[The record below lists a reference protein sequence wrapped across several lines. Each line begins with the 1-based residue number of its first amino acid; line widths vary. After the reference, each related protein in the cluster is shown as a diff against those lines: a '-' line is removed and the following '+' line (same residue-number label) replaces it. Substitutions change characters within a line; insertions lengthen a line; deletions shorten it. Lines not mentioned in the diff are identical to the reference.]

1 MDTNDKRFRNSSTI
15 NNDLASLQKF
25 REIIPIINKFE
36 KNSSYKELLA
46 DMMDILSFDS
56 LSISIFSDEKS
67 EIEDEFVSAKY
78 EYIKPKVNAFQYLN
92 FIREEKRSIH
102 IKGDEAL
109 NSTEIDD
116 IATNMNIV
124 IVPVHYE
131 DDIIALMVASR
142 LHSDIDNS
150 TAELLELSATQ
161 LGWAYHNIRVQHS
174 LMVANQKLSKTRDE
188 LESIVRDE
196 VVKILDSEKKIQEIE
211 AQLIQSEKFSTMGKL
226 IAGVA
231 HEIKNP
237 MTAIKGYV
245 ALISRIFCKVEELG
259 SSNELIN
266 GLVMAVDHLETIITS
281 YLSFA
286 KKGNGMQN
294 EIHINDVLLKTEVLV
309 KHSLDIAGVRLFMN
323 VDNDIPTIRGDI
335 NQLIQVFMNLII
347 NAQQAIVD
355 SKGGKIDVNTFCKE
369 DYVVVE
375 VVDNGVGIKEENINQ
390 IFDNFFTTKGLEKSS
405 GIGLSISKG
414 IIDNHGGTIDVIS
427 KELLGTK
434 FTLTFPVAI

>member
-1 MDTNDKRFRNSSTI
+1 MDIKDKSFRKNSTVNS
-15 NNDLASLQKF
+15 DYSSLRKF
-25 REIIPIINKFE
+25 REIIPIINTFE
-36 KNSSYKELLA
+36 KCGSYKELLA
-46 DMMDILSFDS
+46 DMMDALDFDT
-56 LSISIFSDEKS
+56 LSISLFNDEKT
-67 EIEDEFVSAKY
+67 EIENDFISTKY
-78 EYIKPKVNAFQYLN
+78 EYIKPKINVLQYLN
-92 FIREEKRSIH
+92 FIREEKSSIH

-116 IATNMNIV
+116 VASNINIV

-131 DDIIALMVASR
+131 DNIIALMVASR
-142 LHSDIDNS
+142 LHSDIDNTS
-150 TAELLELSATQ
+150 AELLELSATQ
-161 LGWAYHNIRVQHS
+161 LGWAHHNIRVQHS
-174 LMVANQKLSKTRDE
+174 LMLANQKLSKTRDE

-245 ALISRIFCKVEELG
+245 ALISRIFSKVDELG
-259 SSNELIN
+259 SSSELIN

-286 KKGNGMQN
+286 KKGSGMQN
-294 EIHINDVLLKTEVLV
+294 EIHINDVLIKTEVLV

-323 VDNDIPTIRGDI
+323 VDNDIPTIKGDI

-355 SKGGKIDVNTFCKE
+355 SKGGKIDINTFCK
-369 DYVVVE
+369 DDNVIVE
-375 VVDNGVGIKEENINQ
+375 VVDNGVGIKEDNINQ

-414 IIDNHGGTIDVIS
+414 IIENHSGSIDVIS
-427 KELLGTK
+427 KEMLGTK